1 MKVAIAFSGQ
11 GSQYVGMGHGVVDSH
26 PLAVQTW
33 AEADEA
39 LGFSISR
46 LVAEGPSESLTLT
59 ENAQPAILAYSI
71 ALYRVL
77 TAERPE
83 FQPTLAAGH
92 SLGEYSALVAANS
105 LGFSDALRVVRLRGQ
120 AMQAAV
126 PAGVGGM
133 LAVSGL
139 SPDVVRELCGDDLDV
154 AALNSP
160 VQAVVAGPLDL
171 LGPLEERAVA
181 AGARRCVALEVSA
194 PFHSRLLKPAEAPL
208 RNALDAVEI
217 RPPEFPVFQ
226 NVSASASTQPDE
238 IRANL
243 VAQVSQTVRWVDCVS
258 AMREQGAQD
267 FVEFGPGRALT
278 GLIKKLDRSLK
289 VRFTDRSGFLE
300 QF

>member
-39 LGFSISR
+39 LGFSLSR

-77 TAERPE
+77 TAERPD
-83 FQPTLAAGH
+83 FQPALAAGH

-194 PFHSRLLKPAEAPL
+194 PFHSRLLKPAEEPL
-208 RNALDAVEI
+208 RKALDSVEI
-217 RPPEFPVFQ
+217 RAPEFPVFQ
-226 NVSASASTQPDE
+226 NVSASASTQPEE

>member
-1 MKVAIAFSGQ
+1 
-11 GSQYVGMGHGVVDSH
+11 MGHGVVDSH

-39 LGFSISR
+39 LGFSLSR

-194 PFHSRLLKPAEAPL
+194 PFHSRLLKPAEEPL
-208 RNALDAVEI
+208 RKALDAVEI
-217 RPPEFPVFQ
+217 RAPEFPVFQ
-226 NVSASASTQPDE
+226 NVSASASTQPEE